1 MTKSATATPDLTERQ
16 VSTVNIDGSWG
27 QERERHTERGR
38 KDSGESEREHIQ
50 LLTAWSN
57 DTALMT
63 MKLLRSYLY
72 G

>member
-1 MTKSATATPDLTERQ
+1 MVLGVEESK
-16 VSTVNIDGSWG
+16 
-27 QERERHTERGR
+27 RHTTERGR
-38 KDSGESEREHIQ
+38 NDNDESEREHIQ

-72 G
+72 W